1 MAYAAS
7 VVFAG
12 APGVQVVG
20 AAIHRERIGTTFSK
34 ARAEEI
40 GRLSGT
46 EVWSEGV
53 TAGVLAVVVLFV
65 MCQSCAHCHRP
76 PPLVNLQDIG

>member
-1 MAYAAS
+1 MAHTAS

-12 APGVQVVG
+12 ALGIQVVG
-20 AAIHRERIGTTFSK
+20 AAIHRESIGTALSK
-34 ARAEEI
+34 TRAEEI

-53 TAGVLAVVVLFV
+53 AAGVLAVVVLLV
-65 MCQSCAHCHRP
+65 MCQLWCIVTGFC
-76 PPLVNLQDIG
+76 L